1 MDYSKNIVDALT
13 VADTSYNCNAC
24 KDTGYIFNKQTYS
37 ATKCR
42 CLIEKQKA
50 VLPILYA
57 NKTFEDIKLEGYK
70 NKDKV
75 KGLMEVIKNTNP
87 HEVKKGL
94 YIQGDVGRGKTLL
107 AACIFNHFINYMSV
121 RFVKVGDLIYKA
133 REMFNGGDFDV
144 DRYKVVDVLIL
155 DDFGVEKTTEFAEDI
170 LLSIIDY
177 RYERQLPTFI
187 TSNIPASMIP
197 ELYTKHGKRLE
208 SRLTGDNAMCLV
220 LTLDGKDHRK

>member
-13 VADTSYNCNAC
+13 VANTSYNCNAC